1 MAIDLWVEPTKG
13 GRPKNIAGDE
23 RFEKPKNSTNEA
35 TRSLKTQEGTCKT
48 NRKRTQNEGGNAP
61 LRPEIVPINAG
72 IGSVE
77 KIKTARAKTQRRQDS
92 RSEGPFFALRPL
104 RTLRPGVKP
113 VCPFVHCS
121 HATVAVHRFSSPVR
135 PAASKDRVFGL
146 PDRPLT
152 RPVTAGKG
160 AAEGH
165 PLPSGEGR
173 TRLGRVAGAAL
184 VATHGQPQGL
194 RIQKRRNKA
203 GMYMKTKERGS
214 RMRGSANAR
223 LISAICLLLS
233 AFCFYDPLTRPA
245 PADETAGCGPPSP
258 PRGRGAGLVSVAA
271 DAVFL
276 PTAYC
281 RLPTADC
288 LLPSA
293 YCSYAR
299 YSFIMLI

>member
-1 MAIDLWVEPTKG
+1 MAIDLWVEPTKW
-13 GRPKNIAGDE
+13 GRAENGPGEE
-23 RFEKPKNSTNEA
+23 RPEKHKNSTNEA
-35 TRSLKTQEGTCKT
+35 TILLKTQEGACKT
-48 NRKRTQNEGGNAP
+48 NRKRSQNEGGNAR
-61 LRPEIVPINAG
+61 LRSGIVLINAG
-72 IGSVE
+72 ISSCE
-77 KIKTARAKTQRRQDS
+77 KIKRAHAKTRRRQDS
-92 RSEGPFFALRPL
+92 RSEGPLPALRPL

-203 GMYMKTKERGS
+203 GMYMKTKERGW
-214 RMRGSANAR
+214 RMRGSR
-223 LISAICLLLS
+223 ERSPDICCAPS
-233 AFCFYDPLTRPA
+233 AFCF
-245 PADETAGCGPPSP
+245 
-258 PRGRGAGLVSVAA
+258 
-271 DAVFL
+271 
-276 PTAYC
+276 
-281 RLPTADC
+281 
-288 LLPSA
+288 LPSA
-293 YCSYAR
+293 FTTPSPGPPRLMKPPAAAHP
-299 YSFIMLI
+299 LPQGGEGQV